1 MSTAFS
7 TRIDCGWR
15 WSIRDAADLP
25 SSMAVYRSQYGGAVT
40 LAILNAITQDDDG
53 DANIY
58 RRISEYFHAALLD
71 GGSKAQLTVP
81 EPDNHSDDSEKA
93 NNKTH

>member
-15 WSIRDAADLP
+15 WSIRDVADLP

-40 LAILNAITQDDDG
+40 LAILNAITQDDDWY
-53 DANIY
+53 ANTY
-58 RRISEYFHAALLD
+58 RRISEYFHAALLNGEEQSSID
-71 GGSKAQLTVP
+71 SPGSGQP
-81 EPDNHSDDSEKA
+81 
-93 NNKTH
+93 